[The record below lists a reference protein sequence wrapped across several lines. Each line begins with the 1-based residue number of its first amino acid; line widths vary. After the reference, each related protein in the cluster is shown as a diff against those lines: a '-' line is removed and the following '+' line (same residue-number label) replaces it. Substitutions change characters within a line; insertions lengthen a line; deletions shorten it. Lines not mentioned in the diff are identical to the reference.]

1 MISAKKDTFMD
12 LKKIISIEKKA
23 IEEIS
28 SLLTSNPSNRE
39 NPAILSQIN
48 SLKHHLNQE
57 NNKIPLLL
65 NKLNLVRILDSN
77 GNERIVEEAMK
88 NQYKEK
94 KDKKNFIQ
102 KFEEDSKLTK
112 EFKITKAE
120 KNIVK
125 RLEKSKKEEAAK
137 KNKSKLPNLYAG
149 LSSRV
154 FSDFAR
160 PLVDSKTFAGVI
172 RDLLKTNMGFIPSA
186 YISVLLFSV
195 LISEGVA
202 LILFLFLLFFNV
214 STVAPFI
221 TPVTDLVSR
230 FLGLFWI
237 LFVIPIITFVF
248 LYVYPSLERR
258 NLENGIDQELPFATI
273 SMSAIAGS
281 KIEPTNIFNIII
293 STGEYPHL
301 KNQFTKVMNEI
312 GIYGHDLVTALR
324 NSADNCPSRK
334 LSDLYNSLATNI
346 TSGGDLGEFFEKRSE
361 SLLLDYRLERER
373 YTRASE
379 TFIDVYISIVIA
391 APMILM
397 LLLMM
402 IEVSGLGI
410 SLAPTTISLIM
421 ILGVAGVNLVFLVFL
436 RIKQPSK

>member
-1 MISAKKDTFMD
+1 M
-12 LKKIISIEKKA
+12 
-23 IEEIS
+23 
-28 SLLTSNPSNRE
+28 
-39 NPAILSQIN
+39 
-48 SLKHHLNQE
+48 
-57 NNKIPLLL
+57 
-65 NKLNLVRILDSN
+65 
-77 GNERIVEEAMK
+77 
-88 NQYKEK
+88 
-94 KDKKNFIQ
+94 
-102 KFEEDSKLTK
+102 KLTR
-112 EFKITKAE
+112 EYKITKTE

-125 RLEKSKKEEAAK
+125 RIEQSKKEIAK
-137 KNKSKLPNLYAG
+137 KKEGKKPNIYAG
-149 LSSRV
+149 LASRI

-160 PLVDSKTFAGVI
+160 PLVDSKTFSGVI
-172 RDLLKTNMGFIPSA
+172 RDLLKTNMGLIPSA
-186 YISVLLFSV
+186 YISIILFSV
-195 LISEGVA
+195 LISAGVA

-221 TPVTDLVSR
+221 TPVTDLMSR

-248 LYVYPSLERR
+248 LYVYPSLEKR
-258 NLENGIDQELPFATI
+258 NLEGGIDQELPFATI
-273 SMSAIAGS
+273 NMSAIAGS

-293 STGEYPHL
+293 STAEYPHL

-324 NSADNCPSRK
+324 NSADNCPSKK

-361 SLLLDYRLERER
+361 TLLLDYRLERER

-402 IEVSGLGI
+402 IQVSGLGV
-410 SLAPTTISLIM
+410 SLSPTTISLIM
-421 ILGVAGVNLVFLVFL
+421 ILGVAGINFVFLMFL
-436 RIKQPSK
+436 RLKQPSK

>member
-1 MISAKKDTFMD
+1 MITPKKDTFLE
-12 LKKIISIEKKA
+12 LKKIISREKKI

-28 SLLTSNPSNRE
+28 TFLNSNAKNKE
-39 NPAILSQIN
+39 NTAILSQMNSLKNHLNEENGKIPVLIN
-48 SLKHHLNQE
+48 SLNIVRVLD
-57 NNKIPLLL
+57 NN
-65 NKLNLVRILDSN
+65 SN
-77 GNERIVEEAMK
+77 EKNVEEVINK
-88 NQYKEK
+88 EEEK
-94 KDKKNFIQ
+94 KPKKSFIQ
-102 KFEEDSKLTK
+102 KFEEDTKLTR
-112 EFKITKAE
+112 EYKISKAE
-120 KNIVK
+120 KNVVK
-125 RLEKSKKEEAAK
+125 RIERKKESEVKQERK
-137 KNKSKLPNLYAG
+137 KPNTYAG
-149 LSSRV
+149 FASKI

-172 RDLLKTNMGFIPSA
+172 QDLLKTNMGLIPSS
-186 YISVLLFSV
+186 YISIIIFSV
-195 LISEGVA
+195 IISFGVS

-214 STVAPFI
+214 SSVYPFI

-230 FLGLFWI
+230 FLSLFWI
-237 LFVIPIITFVF
+237 LFVIPILTFAF
-248 LYVYPSLERR
+248 LYSYPSLEKR

-273 SMSAIAGS
+273 NMSAIAGS

-301 KNQFTKVMNEI
+301 KTQFIKVMNEI
-312 GIYGHDLVTALR
+312 GVYGHDLVTALR
-324 NSADNCPSRK
+324 DSADNCPSKK
-334 LSDLYNSLATNI
+334 LADLYNSLATNI

-361 SLLLDYRLERER
+361 TLLLDYRLERER
-373 YTRASE
+373 YTRSSE

-421 ILGVAGVNLVFLVFL
+421 ILGVAGVNLIFLMFL
-436 RIKQPSK
+436 RIKQPAK

>member
-1 MISAKKDTFMD
+1 MITPKSDIFQE
-12 LKKIISIEKKA
+12 LKKTISRERKIID
-23 IEEIS
+23 EIS
-28 SLLTSNPSNRE
+28 SILNSNSNDKE
-39 NPAILSQIN
+39 NTAILSHVKALKLNLKQESDKLPSLIN
-48 SLKHHLNQE
+48 
-57 NNKIPLLL
+57 P
-65 NKLNLVRILDSN
+65 LNLVRTLDLGSN
-77 GNERIVEEAMK
+77 EKNVEETIK
-88 NQYKEK
+88 NDQQK
-94 KDKKNFIQ
+94 KPQKNFIQ
-102 KFEEDSKLTK
+102 KFEEDVKLTR
-112 EFKITKAE
+112 EYKITKTE
-120 KNIVK
+120 NNIVK
-125 RLEKSKKEEAAK
+125 RIEQSKKEIAK
-137 KNKSKLPNLYAG
+137 KKEGKKPNIYAG
-149 LSSRV
+149 LASRI

-160 PLVDSKTFAGVI
+160 PLVDSKTFSGVI
-172 RDLLKTNMGFIPSA
+172 RDLLKTNMGLIPSA
-186 YISVLLFSV
+186 YISIILFSV
-195 LISEGVA
+195 LISAGVA

-221 TPVTDLVSR
+221 TPVTDLMSR

-248 LYVYPSLERR
+248 LYVYPSLEKR
-258 NLENGIDQELPFATI
+258 NLEGGIDQELPFATI
-273 SMSAIAGS
+273 NMSAIAGS

-293 STGEYPHL
+293 STAEYPHL

-324 NSADNCPSRK
+324 NSADNCPSKK

-361 SLLLDYRLERER
+361 TLLLDYRLERER

-402 IEVSGLGI
+402 IQVSGLGV
-410 SLAPTTISLIM
+410 SLSPTTISLIM
-421 ILGVAGVNLVFLVFL
+421 ILGVAGINFVFLMFL
-436 RIKQPSK
+436 RLKQPSK

>member
-1 MISAKKDTFMD
+1 MITPKSDIFQE
-12 LKKIISIEKKA
+12 LKKTISRERKIID
-23 IEEIS
+23 EIS
-28 SLLTSNPSNRE
+28 SILNSNSNDKE
-39 NPAILSQIN
+39 NTAILSHVKALKLNLKQESDKLPSLIN
-48 SLKHHLNQE
+48 
-57 NNKIPLLL
+57 P
-65 NKLNLVRILDSN
+65 LNLVRTLDLGSN
-77 GNERIVEEAMK
+77 EKNVEETIK
-88 NQYKEK
+88 NDQQK
-94 KDKKNFIQ
+94 KPQKNFIQ
-102 KFEEDSKLTK
+102 KFEEDVKLTR
-112 EFKITKAE
+112 EYKITKTE

-125 RLEKSKKEEAAK
+125 RIEQSKKEIAK
-137 KNKSKLPNLYAG
+137 KKEGKKPNIYAG
-149 LSSRV
+149 LASRI

-160 PLVDSKTFAGVI
+160 PLVDSKTFSGVI
-172 RDLLKTNMGFIPSA
+172 RDLLKTNMGLIPSA
-186 YISVLLFSV
+186 YISIILFSV
-195 LISEGVA
+195 LISAGVA

-221 TPVTDLVSR
+221 TPVTDLMSR

-248 LYVYPSLERR
+248 LYVYPSLEKR
-258 NLENGIDQELPFATI
+258 NLEGGIDQELPFATI
-273 SMSAIAGS
+273 NMSAIAGS

-293 STGEYPHL
+293 STAEYPHL

-324 NSADNCPSRK
+324 NSADNCPSKK

-361 SLLLDYRLERER
+361 TLLLDYRLERER

-402 IEVSGLGI
+402 IQVSGLGV
-410 SLAPTTISLIM
+410 SLSPTTISLIM
-421 ILGVAGVNLVFLVFL
+421 ILGVAGINFVFLMFL
-436 RIKQPSK
+436 RLKQPSK